1 MESLTAFIQEN
12 LLLIGA
18 VLLVL
23 LIIISVVKTVIKWV
37 IVFAVIIGFL
47 IYGLNY
53 DAETIKDI
61 GQNVVEKTKE
71 EAVEL
76 LLGDIKNAE
85 YHLNNDGT
93 YSITT
98 KNIQLEGKVGSNE
111 AKLKYLGQSITIKL
125 DETLK
130 NFIEQVK
137 ANGQ

>member
-1 MESLTAFIQEN
+1 MEALTTFVQDN
-12 LLLIGA
+12 LVLIGVVILA
-18 VLLVL
+18 L

-37 IVFAVIIGFL
+37 IVFAVLIGFL
-47 IYGLNY
+47 IYGFNY
-53 DAETIKDI
+53 DAETITGI
-61 GQNVVEKTKE
+61 GQKVVEKTKE

-85 YHLNNDGT
+85 YHLNDDGT
-93 YSITT
+93 YTIST

-130 NFIEQVK
+130 KFIEQVK